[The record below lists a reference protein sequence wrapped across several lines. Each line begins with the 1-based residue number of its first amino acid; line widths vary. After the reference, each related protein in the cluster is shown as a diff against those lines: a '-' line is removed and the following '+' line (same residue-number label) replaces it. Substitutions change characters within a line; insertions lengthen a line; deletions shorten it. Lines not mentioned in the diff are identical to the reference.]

1 MASGK
6 TTHQRNKT
14 LDLWL
19 GATVPTIPG
28 TYYVA
33 LFTVAPNKD
42 GGGTEVSGGS
52 YARVAVTNNT
62 TNWPNAASGR
72 KTNATEIVFP
82 QATANWGTIVA
93 AALVSAAS
101 GAYTQYYWGLLSA
114 PVAIINGQTRYFP
127 IAAAEATEA

>member
-6 TTHQRNKT
+6 STAQRNQT

-19 GATVPTIPG
+19 GATAPTPPA

-52 YARVAVTNNT
+52 YARVALTNNV
-62 TNWPNAASGR
+62 TNWPNAAGGAKSNGIAI
-72 KTNATEIVFP
+72 TFP
-82 QATANWGTIVA
+82 QATANWGTIVGV
-93 AALVSAAS
+93 ALMSAAS
-101 GAYTQYYWGLLSA
+101 GGTQYYWGLLNA
-114 PVAIINGQTRYFP
+114 PVTIINGQTREFP
-127 IAAAEATEA
+127 IGALEVRET